1 MGVRTS
7 ARSGCVLLAVFV
19 LALGCDAPVAGEDAS
34 SPLDASADA
43 GLDASGP
50 TDGGGPTDAATDGGR
65 DASDARPPVDA
76 RIDSDPEAARA
87 FLDAVC
93 GPLGEAWCTVPW
105 SCGCETTPAPDPLEC
120 VPERTAACEAGF
132 FDLASIL
139 ALDGRRT
146 IDRDMVEDC
155 AATLRASFAA
165 CVTPPGDLEDLYAC
179 LHMMRAELPIGEYCT
194 TGGLCAA
201 GTGFCRAGERCRA
214 IPTTAGAACT
224 TRCGASLACVGGT
237 CSAPVAEGGACA
249 DHEDCAAPHLCTGG
263 TCGPPAAAGGACASD
278 ERCAVGLVCA
288 DASCAPAET
297 TCSPF
302 VGSCAHGL
310 ECVGER
316 EARCRARRPAGS
328 TCAGDEYCVA
338 GTFCD
343 FSAFVPVCTTRL
355 GHDAR
360 CTWDEC
366 ADGLVC
372 EYFPDR
378 GDSFCADPAPL
389 GASCSARTCA
399 PDLSCIDDVCATVP
413 ALGERC
419 SDRCQPGATC
429 DFGTST
435 CATAAAEGEICD
447 DGVTFRDCAPGLFCF
462 YDATG
467 VARCARLPAAGELCD
482 DSGAC
487 LEPAAC
493 VYVEATGHSECQPP
507 AGSGELC
514 FAACTSSDEYCGED
528 PDRGECRAAI
538 CSELGG
544 GGRDPVPLPL
554 PVPVP

>member
-1 MGVRTS
+1 M
-7 ARSGCVLLAVFV
+7 LLAVFV

-316 EARCRARRPAGS
+316 EARCRRAPAGRLHLRRRRVLRRGHLLRLLGLRARLHDPPRPRRALHVGRVRRRARVRVLPGPRRLVLRGS
-328 TCAGDEYCVA
+328 RAARGVVLRAHVRARPQLHRRRVRDRPRAGRALQRSLPTRSDVRLRHLHLRNRRGRGRDLRRRRHLPRLCAR
-338 GTFCD
+338 
-343 FSAFVPVCTTRL
+343 PVLLLRR
-355 GHDAR
+355 H
-360 CTWDEC
+360 
-366 ADGLVC
+366 
-372 EYFPDR
+372 R
-378 GDSFCADPAPL
+378 G
-389 GASCSARTCA
+389 R
-399 PDLSCIDDVCATVP
+399 
-413 ALGERC
+413 AL
-419 SDRCQPGATC
+419 P
-429 DFGTST
+429 
-435 CATAAAEGEICD
+435 
-447 DGVTFRDCAPGLFCF
+447 
-462 YDATG
+462 
-467 VARCARLPAAGELCD
+467 RLPAAGELCD